1 MTRSTKGHDA
11 MAHLTRETFW
21 GPLSLLG
28 FAVAIAG
35 FLVDRLHKWWMLDIY
50 EIGLRGRVEVTPFFD
65 LVMAWNK
72 GVSYGLFQAE
82 TSLGV
87 LILVSFALAV
97 TFGLGL
103 WLARAEHRA
112 IAVAIGLI
120 IGGAVGNV
128 YDRIAYGAVADFFS
142 FHAFGFYW
150 YIFNI
155 ADIWIALGVMLIL
168 LDSVWPGAFGPGKN
182 GGKADGTPG

>member
-1 MTRSTKGHDA
+1 MGG
-11 MAHLTRETFW
+11 LTRETFW
-21 GPLSLLG
+21 GPLSLFGLAIAVGG
-28 FAVAIAG
+28 FAI
-35 FLVDRLHKWWMLDIY
+35 DRLHKWWMLDIY
-50 EIGLRGRVEVTPFFD
+50 HIAARGRVEVTSFFD

-72 GVSYGLFQAE
+72 GVSYGLFEAE
-82 TSLGV
+82 TPLGV

-112 IAVAIGLI
+112 VALAIGLI
-120 IGGAVGNV
+120 MGGAIGNV

-150 YIFNI
+150 YIFNV
-155 ADIWIALGVMLIL
+155 ADIWIVLGVILIL
-168 LDSVWPGAFGPGKN
+168 LDSIWPQLFGPGET
-182 GGKADGTPG
+182 GKKDGNAGDKAA